1 MKVKETVGRIS
12 VTLPPES
19 LRGLGRDA
27 ASGSGSAVAEM
38 VASGIAK
45 CRILSINA
53 MR

>member
-12 VTLPPES
+12 ATVPPEY
-19 LRGLGRDA
+19 LRELGRET